1 MHICIHIQTFF
12 RHFQYT
18 DKLIR
23 SFIDKTNLKQLNIPI
38 YITFDDKSELNTYTR
53 QFKYQYTN
61 IHVLN
66 LETIVNNTS
75 LNITENYN
83 DLYKDNIGFTWG
95 AGGHRNHVAVKRTY
109 SILELYN
116 KGFDNVWCFDSE
128 SFILNNVDLMSI
140 ISNNIEKPLLT
151 VGNHGVKY
159 PKLITNLFF
168 DDYNKYKHISVRQN
182 DFWFIHTKQ
191 FHNMIA
197 MLINLH
203 KKPVSFFMTGS
214 EQSVYEYYIYSL
226 YIRNKNDVN
235 VVRIYGDLHCN
246 SLFNQI
252 IKNPNIKIKEYAD
265 SLNKTYFDL
274 IQSYRGDY
282 YKECLKT
289 KRGIELINNLNI
301 SICVSN
307 YQGF

>member
-1 MHICIHIQTFF
+1 MNICIHVQTYF
-12 RHFQYT
+12 RHFKYT
-18 DKLIR
+18 NRLID

-38 YITFDDKSELNTYTR
+38 YITFDNELELNTYTS
-53 QFKYQYTN
+53 QFQFQYAN

-66 LETIVNNTS
+66 LETIVNNLQ
-75 LNITENYN
+75 LNITEKHN

-109 SILELYN
+109 SILELYK
-116 KGFDNVWCFDSE
+116 KGFDNVWCFDCE
-128 SFILNNVDLMSI
+128 SLIVKNVDLMSI
-140 ISNNIEKPLLT
+140 ISNNMEKPLLA

-159 PKLITNLFF
+159 PKIITNLFF
-168 DDYNKYKHISVRQN
+168 DDYNKYKQISVRQN

-191 FHNMIA
+191 FHNMITR
-197 MLINLH
+197 LINLH
-203 KKPVSFFMTGS
+203 KKPISFFITGS
-214 EQSVYEYYIYSL
+214 EQSVYEYYVYSL
-226 YIRNKNDVN
+226 YIRNTNDVN
-235 VVRIYGDLHCN
+235 VLRIDGDLHGN
-246 SLFNQI
+246 ALFNQI
-252 IKNPNIKIKEYAD
+252 IKNPNINIKEYAD
-265 SLNKTYFDL
+265 SLNKRYFNL

-289 KRGIELINNLNI
+289 KRGSELINNLNI